1 MDGHTCALSIGQDT
15 IDYLQG
21 WETTTTGQG
30 RAEPIHRG
38 SNARACIPPVC
49 PKCGSPLTYLFS
61 EAEWDFYR
69 CPTHRTVVLPMTE
82 RVKVNEPEDSDVT
95 H

>member
-1 MDGHTCALSIGQDT
+1 VGAMP
-15 IDYLQG
+15 
-21 WETTTTGQG
+21 
-30 RAEPIHRG
+30 EPA
-38 SNARACIPPVC
+38 SPPVC